1 MLSNAAWGERIYTYG
16 TKNFYSNSI
25 WIYSWPTQPPLINS
39 IYGFNKKMHIEFLG
53 RLAGVEFQLN
63 KLLPGEKVPWLSNFV
78 DWYGYGRV
86 DLENPFQIG
95 FLVTMKFIP
104 IVSDLGIAWLIYEI
118 TKKAKFAIIYLIS
131 PFSWYVSSLWGQ
143 YDPTGAFFALAAFW
157 ALDKKWKLLSPALL
171 MISILIKPTSLILI
185 PFYFYL
191 LWKSLKGNFLKL
203 AASLILP
210 IIIFWI
216 TTVPYTHKNPFEFA
230 RYDLT
235 RILFEK
241 SEPRVSV
248 NSFNMWRIFTGDKP
262 INSTS
267 KLFFVSWE
275 TTGYILVLLVNS
287 IAIWYCER
295 KKKQANSFW
304 MGLTLVSVGTWM
316 VMTGMLE
323 RYLFLGMVAG
333 LIASAVNPRLL
344 KYWIGV
350 SLIFWINL
358 FYHWWIPEGFQIL
371 KELLLWQN
379 GIITNALSLL
389 MLILIGKMIYVQ
401 SRTS

>member
-1 MLSNAAWGERIYTYG
+1 
-16 TKNFYSNSI
+16 
-25 WIYSWPTQPPLINS
+25 
-39 IYGFNKKMHIEFLG
+39 MHIEFLG